1 MISIP
6 PATRSFYFQRVQKV
20 PEQPFPAHYHNW
32 FEFYYITFGSCN
44 YFIDDKTYQVHPG
57 DIVLIPP
64 KVIHKANYNS
74 ALHSRMLINCPAEW
88 LPECVRELLTK
99 DVTLLK
105 SIPDADEIDR
115 ILRNISI
122 EYNKSEPYS
131 EALLQAYVQELFICI
146 ARRIDRAETIESE
159 MSYTDLAIRYIK
171 SNYMRKIYLD
181 EVAKYCKVS
190 AAYLSRSFKNEI
202 GMSFTEYLT
211 LFRLNS
217 ADVLM
222 TSDPDRSVTDIA
234 YQCGFND
241 SNYFSYVYKKAFGH
255 SPMSKKKSLKQEL
268 SLFEK

>member
-1 MISIP
+1 M
-6 PATRSFYFQRVQKV
+6 
-20 PEQPFPAHYHNW
+20 
-32 FEFYYITFGSCN
+32 
-44 YFIDDKTYQVHPG
+44 
-57 DIVLIPP
+57 
-64 KVIHKANYNS
+64 
-74 ALHSRMLINCPAEW
+74 
-88 LPECVRELLTK
+88 
-99 DVTLLK
+99 
-105 SIPDADEIDR
+105 
-115 ILRNISI
+115 
-122 EYNKSEPYS
+122 
-131 EALLQAYVQELFICI
+131 QELFICI